1 MPSFSAFVH
10 TGLLKP
16 LYLFYTEPFLVIV
29 TLMSATAYS
38 FVYLLSEALPGVYAG
53 FGCTA
58 TQSGLFYLYM
68 CIGGV
73 LAILVRVW
81 DIHISRRRKEQ
92 GKDLASH

>member
-16 LYLFYTEPFLVIV
+16 LYLFCTEPFLIIV

-38 FVYLLSEALPGVYAG
+38 FAYLLPEALPGVYAG
-53 FGCTA
+53 FGYTA
-58 TQSGLFYLYM
+58 TQSGLVYLYM

-92 GKDLASH
+92 GRDLASQ